1 MQVNS
6 CSIGTTY
13 ATAQFDNYPIGGG
26 NPDSTCKKIKGCP
39 ADYPLVVCALP
50 LNDHG
55 SHDAVVNPGFATFV
69 TRLRP

>member
-39 ADYPLVVCALP
+39 ADYPCQ
-50 LNDHG
+50 G
-55 SHDAVVNPGFATFV
+55 
-69 TRLRP
+69 